1 MSRHPWLRRGAAAIL
16 VAAVFFFLGREIYR
30 DAAELRSFHWTIR
43 PLLLTA
49 SLVMLPGVLLWGVG
63 VWRLVIRR
71 FGVEVPLRALARAWF
86 LANLGRYI
94 PGVVWQF
101 VGLAQL
107 GPSLGLTPLATI
119 TTLLAN
125 MGFSLLAATTV
136 GVWLLPL
143 HLAGRFALVVVLCRW
158 ASPLVLVLVHPAVI
172 GWMLRLAGRATR
184 RPAL

>member
-136 GVWLLPL
+136 ACGSSRSTSP
-143 HLAGRFALVVVLCRW
+143 A
-158 ASPLVLVLVHPAVI
+158 ASPWSSSSAA
-172 GWMLRLAGRATR
+172 GLRRWCSCWCTR
-184 RPAL
+184 R